1 MARSPERFLRHRR
14 HRCVV
19 WPWVG
24 AARRPPIGRGSSRG
38 FVPRGAR
45 RRDSGSIPPRA
56 IRRPPGAISTPGRVR
71 SRRCAGRWGDPAGGA
86 LARHGP
92 CRRAAS
98 VSLRASYLG
107 RRPLGARGIAAAG
120 PACLLRVPPPGGCFP
135 DPPACPSR
143 ARPGAAS
150 TLGTPLPGERGAP
163 SARRAGLRARALV
176 LPCARRSQEPPPA
189 CAGPERADW
198 GAVTC
203 ERQPVFSTRAA
214 RRSPGATAPSGR
226 DAVAYP
232 NPQSPWQALASD
244 PVPSLARA
252 RQPRSRAPSVA
263 CGAVLAG
270 ERPPRIR
277 MCVAPATRS
286 QRGRWRRRL
295 GPWLFTSR
303 GVPTTPATGE
313 LTSAHQTKAPPEPAR
328 SPGRYGKSRPV
339 SPRRAPS

>member
-1 MARSPERFLRHRR
+1 MRGVALGRRSPPAPDRKVIVSGVR
-14 HRCVV
+14 
-19 WPWVG
+19 
-24 AARRPPIGRGSSRG
+24 AARCPPPGFWLDPAAGDPPPTWRDINPGSGSLPALHRPMGRPSGRGSG
-38 FVPRGAR
+38 
-45 RRDSGSIPPRA
+45 
-56 IRRPPGAISTPGRVR
+56 
-71 SRRCAGRWGDPAGGA
+71 
-86 LARHGP
+86 RHGP
-92 CRRAAS
+92 CRRATS

-339 SPRRAPS
+339 SPRRAPSDLPCGTC

>member
-1 MARSPERFLRHRR
+1 MPPPPPMRGVALGRRIPPAPKRKVTVSGARAARLPPPGSSPD
-14 HRCVV
+14 
-19 WPWVG
+19 PGVG
-24 AARRPPIGRGSSRG
+24 APPPTWRDTNPGSGSPAASRRPMGRPSGRGSRAARP
-38 FVPRGAR
+38 VPPGSACVSPSGSPGKETSGRA
-45 RRDSGSIPPRA
+45 RDS
-56 IRRPPGAISTPGRVR
+56 RRGPAMPPPGASSGGYFPG
-71 SRRCAGRWGDPAGGA
+71 
-86 LARHGP
+86 
-92 CRRAAS
+92 
-98 VSLRASYLG
+98 
-107 RRPLGARGIAAAG
+107 
-120 PACLLRVPPPGGCFP
+120 
-135 DPPACPSR
+135 PPACPSR